1 MFFKNIKTHLF
12 RTVFDAL
19 MHLSVFF
26 CIVFIDLLLYI
37 IILANVKYL

>member
-1 MFFKNIKTHLF
+1 MFLIKTHLF

-26 CIVFIDLLLYI
+26 CIVFIDLLYI